1 MDPSLALDQ
10 LRQATDF
17 HTKNQALGLYDLID
31 VEDYEDTRRLV
42 RTPLPC
48 EQTYSGEDGR
58 WRGTALT
65 IHSTIAVPNLDR
77 PT

>member
-17 HTKNQALGLYDLID
+17 HTKNQALGLYDMID

-42 RTPLPC
+42 RIYTSTP
-48 EQTYSGEDGR
+48 TDRHRGGGER
-58 WRGTALT
+58 HMAW
-65 IHSTIAVPNLDR
+65 H
-77 PT
+77 